1 MGAQRATYAVIHY
14 GPEHFWSF
22 CLTLAHAFRKSL
34 RFSTSAIGGRGSW
47 SAVSGCVRTRVCL
60 HGELARGLGG
70 AVEFSS
76 TARVPCGQTATLHRW
91 CRMDS
96 DFWLVSLRIIPF
108 GQLQGSLPTV
118 FAAKDSRGWGST
130 YSK

>member
-70 AVEFSS
+70 AVEFRLLASPA
-76 TARVPCGQTATLHRW
+76 ARPPPCTDGAGWTATSGSSRSVSSPSDIYRAP
-91 CRMDS
+91 CR
-96 DFWLVSLRIIPF
+96 LY
-108 GQLQGSLPTV
+108 LPQKT
-118 FAAKDSRGWGST
+118 RGDGGART
-130 YSK
+130 QK

>member
-1 MGAQRATYAVIHY
+1 MGVVVCAGVAGDFASAHAFSRARAFRHGRATYAVIHY

-34 RFSTSAIGGRGSW
+34 RFSTSTIGGRGSW

-70 AVEFSS
+70 AIEFSS
-76 TARVPCGQTATLHRW
+76 TARVPCGQTATLHRF
-91 CRMDS
+91 R
-96 DFWLVSLRIIPF
+96 VPA
-108 GQLQGSLPTV
+108 GQRL
-118 FAAKDSRGWGST
+118 
-130 YSK
+130 